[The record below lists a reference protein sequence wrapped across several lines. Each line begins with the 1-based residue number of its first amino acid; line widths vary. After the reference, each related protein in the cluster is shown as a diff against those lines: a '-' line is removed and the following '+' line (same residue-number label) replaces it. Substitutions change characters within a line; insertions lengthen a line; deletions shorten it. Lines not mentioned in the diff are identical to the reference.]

1 MSKIWVSSDPHF
13 CHNKEFLY
21 KPRGFD
27 NVYEMNEKIIEN
39 WNSVVSWD
47 DEVYLLGDIM
57 LNDDAEGCHCLNR
70 LAGKIYIL
78 TGNHDT
84 ATRIQEYVNIRPTI
98 FHLGLAYILKYNGY
112 RFYLSHY
119 PTLVGN
125 YDDNTKFL
133 NKRLINL
140 CGHSHYQNKFQDM
153 DKGLIYHCELDA
165 HNCFPVEIDQIIED
179 IKNYK

>member
-1 MSKIWVSSDPHF
+1 MGKIWISSDPHF

-21 KPRGFD
+21 KPRGF
-27 NVYEMNEKIIEN
+27 NSVSEMNEKIIEN
-39 WNSVVSWD
+39 WNSIVSND
-47 DEVYLLGDIM
+47 DEVYLLGDVM
-57 LNDDAEGCHCLNR
+57 LNNNAEGCRCLNR
-70 LAGKIYIL
+70 LNGKIYIL

-98 FHLGLAYILKYNGY
+98 LHLGLAYILKYNGY

-125 YDDNTKFL
+125 YEDNDKPL
-133 NKRLINL
+133 NKCLINL
-140 CGHSHYQNKFQDM
+140 CGHSHYQDRFQDM

-165 HNCFPVEIDQIIED
+165 HNCYPVEIDQIIED